1 LNDMFYQVA
10 VSLISQHKVN
20 NDYTGFTQDVI
31 RYFGFESNISE
42 DEFKKENVLDKLMDK
57 LYNQAA
63 RAYKAKFV
71 DVSQRLMP
79 IINRVYNDP
88 NTNYQKIGIPFTDGN
103 KGMEIG
109 ADLKAAIGSNG
120 KSLVNDIEK
129 SITLGLIDNAWKEHL
144 RDLDELKDQTQSA
157 SFEQKDPLVIYKI
170 QASKLY
176 ELFLDRISKEIT
188 GFLFRGNVPIH
199 ESEDIREA
207 QEIET
212 TNEDLQTNIDAQKEA
227 ENRQRNAAANAS
239 GTQTVE
245 KVKTFKRDAEKVKRN
260 DPCPCGSGKKFKQC
274 HGKK

>member
-1 LNDMFYQVA
+1 MFDQVA
-10 VSLISQHKVN
+10 VSLVSEHKVN
-20 NDYTGFTQDVI
+20 NNYTGFTQDVI

-42 DEFKKENVLDKLMDK
+42 EEFKKETVLDKLMDK

-63 RAYKAKFV
+63 RIYKSKFA
-71 DVSQRLMP
+71 DIAQRLMP

-103 KGMEIG
+103 KGAEIG

-120 KSLVNDIEK
+120 KSLISDIEK

-157 SFEQKDPLVIYKI
+157 SFEQKDPLVIYKL

-176 ELFLDRISKEIT
+176 ELFLDRVSKEIT
-188 GFLFRGNVPIH
+188 GFLFKGSVPIQ
-199 ESEDIREA
+199 ESEDMHEA
-207 QEIET
+207 QEIEVD
-212 TNEDLQTNIDAQKEA
+212 NEDLQTNIEAQKEA
-227 ENRQRNAAANAS
+227 ENRQRTAANNAN
-239 GTQTVE
+239 GAQTVE
-245 KVKTFKRDAEKVKRN
+245 KVKTFKRDTEKVKRN